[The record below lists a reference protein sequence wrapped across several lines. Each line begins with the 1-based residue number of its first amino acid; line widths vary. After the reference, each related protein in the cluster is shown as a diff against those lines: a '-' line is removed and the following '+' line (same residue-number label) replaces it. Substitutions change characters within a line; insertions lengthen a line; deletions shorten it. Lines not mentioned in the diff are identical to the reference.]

1 MMIDFFVVACLVTY
15 GNELMNALRGRKP
28 LKCNTEQSIK
38 VTDAVLKEEQNDQL
52 NL

>member
-1 MMIDFFVVACLVTY
+1 MMIDMNFRSSLVTC

-28 LKCNTEQSIK
+28 LECNTEQTIK